1 MKASIR
7 YYLTV
12 KRRRFY
18 RFLCTPLVPEL
29 LFFDSSRKSRSSS
42 HTELLKFHQYHADRR
57 VSPQHERSTMSQA
70 QNRKILITS
79 ALPYA
84 NGPIHLGHLVEA
96 VQTDIWARFQR
107 LRGHAC
113 YYVCANDAHGTP
125 IMLNA
130 QSLNITPEQLIEQV
144 HASHIQDYQD
154 FLVHFDCFHS
164 THSEENRG
172 LTESIYLALKSA
184 GHIDK
189 RTINQLFDP
198 EKAMFLPDRFV
209 KGTCPKCQAPDQY
222 GDNCEVCGATYGADE
237 LINPRSTV
245 SGATPV
251 IKESEHFFFKVQD
264 FEDDLKTW
272 LRSGNHVQEQV
283 ANKMDEWFE
292 AGLQS
297 WDISRDKPYFGYP
310 IPGEKDK
317 YFYVWLD
324 APIGYM
330 ASFKKLCDEN
340 PDINFDEYWQADSD
354 AELYHFIGK
363 DIIYFHTL
371 FWPATLRGSGYRLP
385 TGVFAHGFL
394 TVNGEKMSKSRG
406 TFIKA
411 RTYLEHLDPEYLRY
425 FFAAKL
431 TPRIDDFDLN
441 LEDFAQRVNTDLVNK
456 YVNLASRC
464 GKFASKFDFK
474 LADEC
479 GEEDLAHKFQA
490 AGDEIAQYY
499 EQRDFSKA
507 MRLILSLV
515 DDANV
520 YIDQK
525 APWKLKDDIAAVQEI
540 CSVGINLF
548 RLVTIYLKPVLPHL
562 AAAIE
567 QWLLVDALKWE
578 DKDHLLLGHQIGEFK
593 PLLKRVD
600 NKAIAAII
608 EASKENTAQVKSD
621 TTEGSAKKEEGTL
634 DLKPE
639 ITFDDFDKV
648 DLRVARI
655 VKAEHVKKAK
665 KLLRLELDLGS
676 ETRQVFA
683 GIKQAYEPEKLEG
696 KLTVMVANLAP
707 RKMPFGVSEGMVL
720 AAGPG
725 GEDLWILNPD
735 EGAQPGMR
743 VK

>member
-1 MKASIR
+1 
-7 YYLTV
+7 
-12 KRRRFY
+12 
-18 RFLCTPLVPEL
+18 
-29 LFFDSSRKSRSSS
+29 
-42 HTELLKFHQYHADRR
+42 
-57 VSPQHERSTMSQA
+57 MSQA
-70 QNRKILITS
+70 QTRKILVTS

-96 VQTDIWARFQR
+96 IQTDIWCRFQR
-107 LRGHAC
+107 LMGHEC

-130 QSLNITPEQLIEQV
+130 QSLDMTPEALIEQV
-144 HASHIQDYQD
+144 RASHISDYKE
-154 FLVHFDCFHS
+154 FLIQFDCFHS
-164 THSEENRG
+164 THSEENRS
-172 LTESIYLALKSA
+172 LTESIYQSLSAA
-184 GHIDK
+184 GHIEK

-198 EKAMFLPDRFV
+198 EKQMFLPDRFV
-209 KGTCPKCQAPDQY
+209 KGTCPKCKSPDQY
-222 GDNCEVCGATYGADE
+222 GDSCEVCGATYSTGD
-237 LINPRSTV
+237 LIDPRSTV

-251 IKESEHFFFKVQD
+251 MKDSEHFFFKVQD
-264 FEDDLKTW
+264 FEKELKAW

-283 ANKMDEWFE
+283 ANKMDEWFD
-292 AGLQS
+292 AGLQA

-310 IPGEKDK
+310 IPGEPDK

-330 ASFKKLCDEN
+330 ASFKKLCDDN
-340 PDINFDEYWQADSD
+340 PGLNFDEFWNKDSD

-371 FWPATLRGSGYRLP
+371 FWPATLKGSGYRLP
-385 TGVFAHGFL
+385 TAVFAHGFL

-411 RTYLEHLDPEYLRY
+411 KTYLDHLDPEYLRY

-464 GKFASKFDFK
+464 AKFTSKFDFTLTDTHTEK
-474 LADEC
+474 EL
-479 GEEDLAHKFQA
+479 LKKFQDT
-490 AGDEIAQYY
+490 GDEIAQLY

-507 MRLILSLV
+507 MRLILGLV

-525 APWKLKDDIAAVQEI
+525 APWKLKDDIDAVQDI

-548 RLVTIYLKPVLPHL
+548 RLLTLYLKPVLPQISQEVESWLQIPALTWQDKNTLL
-562 AAAIE
+562 A
-567 QWLLVDALKWE
+567 
-578 DKDHLLLGHQIGEFK
+578 GHRIGAFK

-600 NKAIAAII
+600 AKAIAAIV
-608 EASKENTAQVKSD
+608 EASKENTAPAKSKKVKQED
-621 TTEGSAKKEEGTL
+621 SALE
-634 DLKPE
+634 LKPE

-648 DLRVARI
+648 DLRVVKI
-655 VKAEHVKKAK
+655 LKAEHVKGAK
-665 KLLRLELDLGS
+665 KLLRLELSLGN
-676 ETRQVFA
+676 ETKQVFA
-683 GIKQAYEPEKLEG
+683 GIKQAYEPEQLEG

-707 RKMPFGVSEGMVL
+707 RKMPFGLSEGMVL

-725 GEDLWILNPD
+725 GEDLWILSPD
-735 EGAQPGMR
+735 AGAEPGMR